1 MINFSVFLHSTF
13 SSNSNSRHQQ
23 SKRLPL
29 FYKNRNDKKI
39 RCSANNI
46 NDPHPPQKKKEKEK
60 EKEKHICVHK
70 QHTSKKA

>member
-1 MINFSVFLHSTF
+1 
-13 SSNSNSRHQQ
+13 
-23 SKRLPL
+23 L